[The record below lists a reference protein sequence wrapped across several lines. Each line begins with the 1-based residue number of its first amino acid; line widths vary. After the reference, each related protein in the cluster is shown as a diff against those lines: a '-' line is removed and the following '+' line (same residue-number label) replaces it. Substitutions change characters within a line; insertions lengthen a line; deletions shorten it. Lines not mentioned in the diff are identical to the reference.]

1 MDAQKE
7 EEKLIDIGRFLRID
21 PNRQT
26 LLPCIMIFV
35 VVVNKSIS
43 MDVLEIHLISYST
56 LAAVLLSFVFMLYL
70 YFRKGTMS
78 RFVLLTIIF
87 AMLMMTSTF
96 INGTDLK
103 TCFYDVCSLVFVA
116 MTCDYYKNRFHMLIV
131 AFAIAFSIC
140 TYLNLIHLL
149 THPELW
155 IIDDLKT
162 NKGYLLGGNYNGMG
176 CRLLCAIG
184 LSIICI
190 KYSKWWLFHV
200 VPVAI
205 VSIITLYIVG
215 SMTAL
220 TGVLLLIAFCLI
232 PSCKLLKMG
241 IISLLVIVF
250 IFQVLVCFQGKGIE
264 QNPLAVYFVEDILGK
279 DITFTNRTYLWDAAA
294 KIFVDSPI
302 YGYGCVD
309 SNWYY
314 SRMSSMAMGTHNY
327 IWGIL
332 VTGGALLLAV
342 FTCICFL
349 SFSKFLT
356 TTDRY
361 ALLIYA
367 IAAVLFLMMLME
379 NYPHFFILTLI
390 FLASYATRQNNVKEN
405 VKPAR

>member
-7 EEKLIDIGRFLRID
+7 EEKLIDLGRLLRFD
-21 PNRQT
+21 MRHQT
-26 LLPCIMIFV
+26 WLPCLMILV

-43 MDVLEIHLISYST
+43 MDVLGIHLISYSI
-56 LAAVLLSFVFMLYL
+56 LAAVLLSFAFMSYL
-70 YFRKGTMS
+70 YFRKGIMS
-78 RFVLLTIIF
+78 RLVLMTIIF
-87 AMLMMTSTF
+87 AMLLMTSTI

-103 TCFYDVCSLVFVA
+103 TCFYEVCSLVFVA
-116 MTCDYYKNRFHMLIV
+116 MACDYYKNRFHMLIV

-184 LSIICI
+184 LSIICL
-190 KYSKWWLFHV
+190 KYSKWWHLNVIPV
-200 VPVAI
+200 VI
-205 VSIITLYIVG
+205 VSIITLRIVG

-220 TGVLLLIAFCLI
+220 TGVLLLIVLCLI

-241 IISLLVIVF
+241 IISLLVMVF
-250 IFQVLVCFQGKGIE
+250 LFQILVCFQGKGIE
-264 QNPLAVYFVEDILGK
+264 QNPLAVFFVEDILGK
-279 DITFTNRTYLWDAAA
+279 DITFTGRTYLWDAAA
-294 KIFVDSPI
+294 KIFVESPL

-314 SRMSSMAMGTHNY
+314 SHMSSMAMGTHNY

-332 VTGGALLLAV
+332 VTGGSLLLAV
-342 FTCICFL
+342 FTYICFL

-367 IAAVLFLMMLME
+367 VAAVLLLMMLME
-379 NYPHFFILTLI
+379 NYPHIFILTLI
-390 FLASYATRQNNVKEN
+390 YLATYATRQNY
-405 VKPAR
+405 A